1 MIHRIEK
8 KIKFTMTKSAQQE
21 NPDLLEKRT
30 KILKVKILDGM
41 VTVNK
46 LQTLNETKNCKNL

>member
-1 MIHRIEK
+1 
-8 KIKFTMTKSAQQE
+8 MTKSAQQE